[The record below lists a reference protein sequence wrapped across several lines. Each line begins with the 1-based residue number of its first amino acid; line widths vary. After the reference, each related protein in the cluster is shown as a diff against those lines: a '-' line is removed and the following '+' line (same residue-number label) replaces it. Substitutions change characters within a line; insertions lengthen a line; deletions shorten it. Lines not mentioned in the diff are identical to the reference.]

1 MYAMQL
7 LRRALGLAVALATT
21 ITPAVHAQGWI
32 DPIRPV
38 PPDRGARIERIRST
52 VQVSVSGRV
61 ARVTVEEWFRNVGP
75 TMEEGMYHFPLPGEA
90 VFSSYSL
97 WQGDQELRGEAMDAV
112 QARTIYEGI
121 VRLKRD
127 PALIELAG
135 QGLIRARVFPI
146 NPGETRKITLKYTQ
160 MLDRAGDAW
169 RFRYL
174 GDRGRQSAPRSF
186 RMEVDSASRFGDP
199 YSPTHQVRVQRS
211 DGRIEVTLADG
222 ASGAGGDFELL
233 LPLARGLVGLSLV
246 TQHPAGEDGYFM
258 LLLAPGAAAQ
268 TEALRRDLVAVIDVS
283 GSMSGEKIAQAKLAL
298 TQLIGGLRE
307 TDRFRLVAFSGG
319 VRRYASGWTSATAT
333 NRSDAANWIRSL
345 EAEGGTNIAGAL
357 TEAFA
362 EAADAEALGVVVFL
376 TDGQPSVGESD
387 PERIA
392 ERAEQG
398 RGRFRVFAFGVGD
411 DVNTYLLDRLTE
423 RARGTTE
430 YVRPGENIER
440 AVGALAAKVASPV
453 LTDLSLAGSQ
463 GVELYDLQPGSLP
476 DLFAGDEM
484 VVFGRYRGAGSAGGE
499 RTVAVRGR
507 RNGRDE
513 AFQTTLVDREGDA
526 RYIEQLWA
534 ARKAGALSREIRLRG
549 QTRELIDA
557 LKQLALR
564 YGILTEYTAYLVQ
577 EPNIV
582 ARRGFEERALNAPA
596 PAPRDQA
603 GSGAVAKSARQD
615 SLSSALYLDG
625 VVVSAVGAEADD
637 VRRTR
642 SGGNPTQRVG
652 GRLFI
657 WRDSTWTDLG
667 HGDSLRV
674 VTVAPYS
681 DAYFALLRAMPDLGQ
696 AAALEPA
703 VLVAGRRAS
712 IKIEAGG
719 KTAWRP
725 GELDALVRDFRS

>member
-1 MYAMQL
+1 MQTL
-7 LRRALGLAVALATT
+7 GRALGLAVALATT
-21 ITPAVHAQGWI
+21 ISPAVRAQGWI

-38 PPDRGARIERIRST
+38 PTGGRIERIRSA

-61 ARVTVEEWFRNVGP
+61 ARVTVEEWFRNAGS
-75 TMEEGMYHFPLPGEA
+75 TMDEGMYHFPLPGEA

-97 WQGDQELRGEAMDAV
+97 WQGDQELRGEAMDAG
-112 QARTIYEGI
+112 QARAIYEAI
-121 VRLKRD
+121 VRQKRD

-160 MLDRAGDAW
+160 MLARAGDAW
-169 RFRYL
+169 RFRSL

-186 RMEVDSASRFGDP
+186 RMEVDSAFRFGDP
-199 YSPTHQVRVQRS
+199 YSPTHQVRVLRT
-211 DGRIEVTLADG
+211 DGRIEITLSDG
-222 ASGAGGDFELL
+222 AAGGDFEVL

-246 TQHPAGEDGYFM
+246 TERPAGEDGYFM
-258 LLLAPGAAAQ
+258 LLLAPGTAAQ
-268 TEALRRDLVAVIDVS
+268 AEALRRDIVAVIDVS
-283 GSMSGEKIAQAKLAL
+283 GSMSGEKMSQAKAALA
-298 TQLIGGLRE
+298 QLLASLRDR
-307 TDRFRLVAFSGG
+307 DRFRLVAFSGG
-319 VRRYASGWTSATAT
+319 VRRYASGWTTASSDNRRDATT
-333 NRSDAANWIRSL
+333 WIRSL

-362 EAADAEALGVVVFL
+362 DAADAEALGVVVFL

-453 LTDLSLAGSQ
+453 LTDLALSASM
-463 GVELYDLQPGSLP
+463 GVELYDVQPGSLP

-484 VVFGRYRGAGSAGGE
+484 VVFGRMRGGSGE
-499 RTVAVRGR
+499 ATVTVRGR
-507 RNGRDE
+507 RNGRQE
-513 AFQTTLVDREGDA
+513 EFRTAVPAGSDA

-534 ARKAGALSREIRLRG
+534 SRKAGALSREIRLRG

-582 ARRGFEERALNAPA
+582 VRGQVEDRILRAPA
-596 PAPRDQA
+596 PAARDQA
-603 GSGAVAKSARQD
+603 GAGAVTRAAREKAMANAPTLSA
-615 SLSSALYLDG
+615 AT
-625 VVVSAVGAEADD
+625 VGAVDAAELDD
-637 VRRTR
+637 VRRAR
-642 SGGNPTQRVG
+642 SGINPTQRVG

-657 WRDSTWTDLG
+657 WRDSTWTDLS

-674 VTVAPYS
+674 VKVAPYS

>member
-1 MYAMQL
+1 MQMLNRAM
-7 LRRALGLAVALATT
+7 ALTIAVAATISST
-21 ITPAVHAQGWI
+21 ASAQGWI

-38 PPDRGARIERIRST
+38 PQGRIERIRSA

-61 ARVTVEEWFRNVGP
+61 ARVTVEEWFRNNGP
-75 TMEEGMYHFPLPGEA
+75 VMDEGMYHFPLPGEA
-90 VFSSYSL
+90 VFASYSL
-97 WQGDQELRGEAMDAV
+97 WQGDQELRGEAMDAG
-112 QARTIYEGI
+112 QARAIYEAI
-121 VRLKRD
+121 VRQKRD

-160 MLDRAGDAW
+160 MMDRAGEAW

-174 GDRGRQSAPRSF
+174 GDRGRQTAPRSF
-186 RMEVDSASRFGDP
+186 RMEIDSAARFGDP
-199 YSPTHQVRVQRS
+199 YSPTHQVQTTRTGNHI
-211 DGRIEVTLADG
+211 DVTLADG
-222 ASGAGGDFELL
+222 SAGGDFELL
-233 LPLARGLVGLSLV
+233 LPLARGLVGMSLV

-258 LLLAPGAAAQ
+258 LLLAPGAAAHV
-268 TEALRRDLVAVIDVS
+268 EALRRDVVAVIDVS
-283 GSMSGEKIAQAKLAL
+283 GSMSGEKMAQAKLAL
-298 TQLIGGLRE
+298 TQLVGSLRE

-319 VRRYASGWTSATAT
+319 VRRYASGWTNAGAA
-333 NRSDAANWIRSL
+333 NRSDAVTWIRSL

-357 TEAFA
+357 AEAFA
-362 EAADAEALGVVVFL
+362 EAPDAEALGVVVFL
-376 TDGQPSVGESD
+376 TDGLPSVGESD

-440 AVGALAAKVASPV
+440 AMGALSAKVASPV
-453 LTDLSLAGSQ
+453 LTDLALSASQ
-463 GVELYDLQPGSLP
+463 GVEVYDLQPGSLP

-499 RTVAVRGR
+499 RTVVVRGR

-513 AFQTTLVDREGDA
+513 SFQTTLVDREGDA

-549 QTRELIDA
+549 QTKELLDA

-564 YGILTEYTAYLVQ
+564 YGILTEYTSYLVQ
-577 EPNIV
+577 EPNMV
-582 ARRGFEERALNAPA
+582 VRRQFEDRLRAD
-596 PAPRDQA
+596 PAPRPAEQA
-603 GSGAVAKSARQD
+603 GAGAVTRSAREQGLANAP
-615 SLSSALYLDG
+615 SLST
-625 VVVSAVGAEADD
+625 VTVTAVDGAELDE
-637 VRRTR
+637 VRRAR
-642 SGGNPTQRVG
+642 AGINPTQRVG

-657 WRDSTWTDLG
+657 WSDSTWSDVS

-696 AAALEPA
+696 VAALEPA

-719 KTAWRP
+719 KTTWRP

>member
-1 MYAMQL
+1 MHAMQTL
-7 LRRALGLAVALATT
+7 GRALGLAVALATT
-21 ITPAVHAQGWI
+21 ISPAIRAQGWI

-38 PPDRGARIERIRST
+38 PTGGGRIERIRSA

-75 TMEEGMYHFPLPGEA
+75 AVDEGMYHFPLPGEA

-97 WQGDQELRGEAMDAV
+97 WQGDQELRGEAMDAG
-112 QARTIYEGI
+112 QARAIYEAI
-121 VRLKRD
+121 VRQKRD

-160 MLDRAGDAW
+160 MLDRAGEAW

-174 GDRGRQSAPRSF
+174 GDHGRQSAPRSF

-199 YSPTHQVRVQRS
+199 YSPTHQVRVLRTG
-211 DGRIEVTLADG
+211 DHIDVTLADG
-222 ASGAGGDFELL
+222 AAGGDFELL

-298 TQLIGGLRE
+298 TQLIGSLRE
-307 TDRFRLVAFSGG
+307 SDRFRLVAFSGG
-319 VRRYASGWTSATAT
+319 VRRYAPGWSRATAE
-333 NRSDAANWIRSL
+333 NRRDAATWIRSL

-453 LTDLSLAGSQ
+453 LTDLALSASQ
-463 GVELYDLQPGSLP
+463 GVELYDVQPGSLP

-484 VVFGRYRGAGSAGGE
+484 VVFGRYRGVGRGE
-499 RTVAVRGR
+499 WDVTVRGR
-507 RNGRDE
+507 RNGRQE
-513 AFQTTLVDREGDA
+513 EFRTALPAGSDA

-582 ARRGFEERALNAPA
+582 VRRQVEDRMLRAPA
-596 PAPRDQA
+596 PAARDQA
-603 GSGAVAKSARQD
+603 GAGAVTRAAQE
-615 SLSSALYLDG
+615 
-625 VVVSAVGAEADD
+625 AEMANAATLPAATAGRVDAAELDD
-637 VRRTR
+637 VRRAR
-642 SGGNPTQRVG
+642 SGINPTQRVG

-681 DAYFALLRAMPDLGQ
+681 DAYFAMLRAMPDLGQ

-712 IKIEAGG
+712 IKIAAGG